1 MKIANR
7 NNLMKAIKILNGL
20 ERLFRSVSF
29 LMPGAGKLADDIA
42 QANRH
47 VAEARNAGKASNND

>member
-20 ERLFRSVSF
+20 ERLCRSVAIVAPQF
-29 LMPGAGKLADDIA
+29 GKIADDIA
-42 QANRH
+42 LANRH
-47 VAEARNAGKASNND
+47 VAQARTAGKNSNND